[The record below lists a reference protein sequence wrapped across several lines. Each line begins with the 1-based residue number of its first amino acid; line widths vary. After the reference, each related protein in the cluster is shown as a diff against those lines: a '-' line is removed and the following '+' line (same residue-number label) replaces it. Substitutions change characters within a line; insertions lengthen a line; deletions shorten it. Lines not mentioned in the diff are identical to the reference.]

1 MLHYALFAVI
11 VLAVLCY
18 MDWQVRRVFSF
29 YGIGRKKWY
38 IICFRAV
45 LFSGFALLITLWPPG
60 IVIALHFL
68 GVFVITNLIELFIDS
83 VEEHSR

>member
-1 MLHYALFAVI
+1 MAMPVVSGPAWEETIRFRSASQSLDLF
-11 VLAVLCY
+11 L
-18 MDWQVRRVFSF
+18 
-29 YGIGRKKWY
+29 
-38 IICFRAV
+38 
-45 LFSGFALLITLWPPG
+45 GFALRITLWPPG